1 MSPKTG
7 RDETYSAHERL
18 LLQVLSFCS
27 SLTCEQILGRMVEF
41 TPQTLLLTVE
51 ALNRRGDITLS
62 RRGETYEIELQESRR
77 AMGQINEPSD
87 ADPRCRI

>member
-27 SLTCEQILGRMVEF
+27 SLTCEQIFGRMVEF

-62 RRGETYEIELQESRR
+62 RRAETYEIELQESRR
-77 AMGQINEPSD
+77 AMDQINEPSD
-87 ADPRCRI
+87 ADHRCRI